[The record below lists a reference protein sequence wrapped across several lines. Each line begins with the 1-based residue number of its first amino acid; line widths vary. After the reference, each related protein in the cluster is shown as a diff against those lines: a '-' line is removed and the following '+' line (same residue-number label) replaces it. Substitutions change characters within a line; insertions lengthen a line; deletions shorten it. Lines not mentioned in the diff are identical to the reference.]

1 MLTPIGK
8 RIIIQPVQDAKGPLI
23 LTNTKPKKFVIL
35 AVGDEITRLK
45 PNDFIYLER
54 HCGAEI
60 EHEGEKYFVIDESQ
74 VLAKI
79 D

>member
-1 MLTPIGK
+1 MLTPLGK
-8 RIIIQPVQDAKGPLI
+8 RIIIQPAEDKKGPLI
-23 LTNTKPKKFVIL
+23 LTNTKPKRFVVL
-35 AVGDEITRLK
+35 AVGDEITRIK

-60 EHEGEKYFVIDESQ
+60 EHEGDKYFVIDESQ
-74 VLAKI
+74 ILAKI